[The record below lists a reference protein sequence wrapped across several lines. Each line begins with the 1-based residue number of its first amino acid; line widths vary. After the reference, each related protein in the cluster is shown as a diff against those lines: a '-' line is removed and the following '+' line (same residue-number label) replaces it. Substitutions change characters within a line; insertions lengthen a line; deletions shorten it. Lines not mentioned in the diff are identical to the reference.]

1 MTARTGWGK
10 DRLIRAAANESGSR
24 GTASGEVS
32 PDLPDPSEQGS
43 SERGSQN
50 GSLPRWDFSEISK
63 SIPAQREET
72 GQLIG
77 EIPDILRKGEQLAEE
92 TGTQSNSS
100 VVSWLETYLQKVDR
114 IAGLLDEQ
122 FSYAYCNYTIATS
135 DSAWIREI
143 NRLEEQSMPLSGYST
158 RFRLIFRDILRNLS
172 LTPDSSGLKKFLAQ
186 LPAESIIQRLEYF
199 LQREL
204 EGLEHQMSP
213 ELEDLASDL
222 QRSAG
227 DAWGRLQSSMS
238 SEMNCRWNDVTGE
251 TKTVVELRNLAFSP
265 SRQVREKA
273 YHLEL
278 SLWKRHETAFAA
290 ALNGVKGNSISLYNR
305 RNYPDMLDPSLRS
318 SRISRKTLDSLI
330 QAMEDALPMFR
341 RYLKRKASCL
351 GQKTLAFYDLF
362 APVGEQ
368 TEEFSY
374 REAEEFIVDRF
385 NSFSPDLGEF
395 ARNAFK
401 NRWIDAQPRSGK
413 VGGAYMTDFPLHDEA
428 RILANFDGSFSAVST
443 LAHEL
448 GHAYHSAQ
456 LEGLDFINR
465 DYPMTLAETAS
476 TFCETIVY
484 HSAIEQARGDGK
496 LALVEGL
503 LMENTQVIVDILSRF
518 RFERSLFQ
526 ARQNGELSPHELNE
540 LMLDA
545 QRETYGDAVDD
556 SLRHPYMWAVKG
568 HYYST
573 DLAFYNYPYAFG
585 QLFALGL
592 YSQFRENPG
601 EFPET
606 YRNLLR
612 NTGTMSAVDLC
623 RMAGFDIETPDF
635 WKSGLSMLEPYVEWF
650 ENAAGNQRSS

>member
-1 MTARTGWGK
+1 MWMTARTGWGSK
-10 DRLIRAAANESGSR
+10 WLLR
-24 GTASGEVS
+24 TAGN
-32 PDLPDPSEQGS
+32 G
-43 SERGSQN
+43 GGN
-50 GSLPRWDFSEISK
+50 GSPSKKQSPEHPERHNPERKNPDLPRWDFSEIGEQM
-63 SIPAQREET
+63 PGYREET
-72 GQLIG
+72 ERRIG
-77 EIPDILRKGEQLAEE
+77 ELPGILRNGEQLA
-92 TGTQSNSS
+92 TGSGDIQG
-100 VVSWLETYLQKVDR
+100 VISWLESYLETADR

-122 FSYAYCNYTIATS
+122 FSYAYCNYTISTS
-135 DSAWIREI
+135 DSTWIREI
-143 NRLEEQSMPLSGYST
+143 NRLEEQSMPLNGYST
-158 RFRLIFRDILRNLS
+158 RFRLILRALLHNHS
-172 LTPDSSGLKKFLAQ
+172 LEADVAGLKKLLDQ
-186 LPAESIIQRLEYF
+186 VPSDNIIRRLEYF

-204 EGLEHQMSP
+204 QGLEHQMSP
-213 ELEDLASDL
+213 EMEDLASDI

-238 SEMNCRWNDVTGE
+238 SEMNCLWNPVTGE
-251 TKTVVELRNLAFSP
+251 KKTLVELRNLAFSP
-265 SRQVREKA
+265 SRHIREKA
-273 YHLEL
+273 YNLEL
-278 SLWKRHETAFAA
+278 SLWKQHETAFAA
-290 ALNGVKGNSISLYNR
+290 ALNGVKGNSISLYSR
-305 RNYPDMLDPSLRS
+305 RNYTEMLEPSLRS

-330 QAMEDALPMFR
+330 QAMEEALPMFR
-341 RYLKRKASCL
+341 RYLKRKASYL
-351 GQKTLAFYDLF
+351 GLKKLAFYDLF

-368 TEEFSY
+368 NRVFSY
-374 REAEEFIVDRF
+374 REAEDFIVERF
-385 NSFSPDLGEF
+385 NSFSPDLGDF
-395 ARNAFK
+395 ARNAFR

-413 VGGAYMTDFPLHDEA
+413 VGGAYMTDFPLHDQA

-448 GHAYHSAQ
+448 GHAYHSSQ
-456 LEGLDFINR
+456 LEGLDYINR

-484 HSAIEQARGDGK
+484 HSAIEDAGEEGK

-526 ARQNGELSPHELNE
+526 ARKGGELSPDELKG
-540 LMLDA
+540 LMLEA
-545 QRETYGDAVDD
+545 QRETYGEGVDD
-556 SLRHPYMWAVKG
+556 GLRHPYMWAVKG

-592 YSQFRENPG
+592 YAQFRENPR

-623 RMAGFDIETPDF
+623 RMAGFDIETPEF
-635 WKSGLSMLEPYVEWF
+635 WKSGLAMLEPYVEWF